1 MNLLENLGIQVVDQ
15 GKTRVVLKMK
25 VEDKH
30 MQPYKIMHGGIS
42 TVLAETA
49 ASIGANLNI
58 DEDDKVAV
66 GVDIM
71 THHLNPVKD
80 GVIVTEATPVR
91 VGNTIQT
98 WTVTTHLEGHA
109 INTSLS
115 TVTLKK
121 VSLKTV

>member
-1 MNLLENLGIQVVDQ
+1 MNLLENLGIEATDQ
-15 GKTRVVLKMK
+15 SKTRVILKMK

-30 MQPYKIMHGGIS
+30 MQPYQIMHGGIS

-58 DEDDKVAV
+58 EEDDAVAV

-71 THHLNPVKD
+71 THHLNPVKE
-80 GVIVTEATPVR
+80 GTLVTEATPVR
-91 VGNTIQT
+91 VGNSIQT

-109 INTSLS
+109 ISTSLS

-121 VSLKTV
+121 VALKTV

>member
-25 VEDKH
+25 IEDKH

>member
-1 MNLLENLGIQVVDQ
+1 MNLLENLGINVTDQ
-15 GKTRVVLKMK
+15 SKTRVILKMK
-25 VEDKH
+25 LEDKH

-58 DEDDKVAV
+58 DGDDEVAV

-71 THHLNPVKD
+71 THHLNPVKE
-80 GVIVTEATPVR
+80 GVLVTEATPVR

-109 INTSLS
+109 ISTSLS

-121 VSLKTV
+121 VPLKTV

>member
-1 MNLLENLGIQVVDQ
+1 MNLLENLGIEVTDKS
-15 GKTRVVLKMK
+15 KTRVILKMK
-25 VEDKH
+25 LEDKH

-58 DEDDKVAV
+58 DDDDSVAV

-80 GVIVTEATPVR
+80 GVLVTEATPVR
-91 VGNTIQT
+91 VGNSIQT
-98 WTVTTHLEGHA
+98 WTVTTHLDGHA
-109 INTSLS
+109 IATSLS

-121 VSLKTV
+121 VALKTV

>member
-1 MNLLENLGIQVVDQ
+1 MNLLENLGIDVIDQ

-25 VEDKH
+25 IEDKH
-30 MQPYKIMHGGIS
+30 MQPHKIMHGGINA
-42 TVLAETA
+42 VLAETA

-58 DEDDKVAV
+58 DDENGVAV

-71 THHLNPVKD
+71 THHLNSVKD
-80 GVIVTEATPVR
+80 GVLVTEATPVR

-98 WTVTTHLEGHA
+98 WTVTTHLEDHA
-109 INTSLS
+109 IPTSLS

-121 VSLKTV
+121 VALK